1 MIRFDRVWFT
11 YPDTKR
17 PALADINMEIAA
29 GELAL
34 VIGPTGAGKSTF
46 LRAINGLVPRFSG
59 GTLSGRVVTGGR
71 DTSEMAVRE
80 LADLVGYVAQ
90 EPADGFVTETVESEL
105 AYTMEQLGI
114 EPQVMRKRVEEV
126 LDLLGLAPLRARQL
140 ADLSGGEAQRV
151 AIGSVL
157 TAHPPLMVLDEPTSA
172 LDPTAAE
179 EVLASITRLV
189 HDLGTTVVM
198 VEHRLERVVQY
209 ADSVIHLDR
218 EGRAT
223 RGDPAAMMETSTV
236 APPVVDLGRLAGWS
250 PLPLTVR
257 DARRYTARLRDQ
269 LTVHVGAAPRPP
281 GDKTLVADDLSV
293 NYGPVVAVGGVSLT
307 LGAGEVVA
315 LMGRNGSGKSSLMW
329 AMQGSG
335 RRSRG
340 TVVVH
345 GMEPADLDPGEARRL
360 VALVPHSPGDL
371 LFMES
376 VRDECRRTEDA
387 ADVASGSCAR
397 MVERLL
403 GPIDFGSH
411 PSDLS
416 EGQKLGLALAIQ
428 LAVRPAVVLLDEP
441 TRGLD
446 YDAKRRLGSVLA
458 ELAAEG
464 SAVLVATH
472 DVEFVA
478 EVADRVVVM
487 ADGEVVADGPTAS
500 VVVSSP
506 TFAPQVSKILA
517 PGPWLTVAEVTAA
530 MESA

>member
-1 MIRFDRVWFT
+1 VIHFDRVSFT
-11 YPDTKR
+11 YPDTNR
-17 PALADINMEIAA
+17 PALTDIHLEITA

-34 VIGPTGAGKSTF
+34 VIGPTGSGKSTF

-59 GTLSGRVVTGGR
+59 GTLAGRVVTGGR
-71 DTSEMAVRE
+71 DTSKLPVRE

-90 EPADGFVTETVESEL
+90 DPAGGFVTETVESEL

-126 LDLLGLAPLRARQL
+126 LDLLGLAPLRARRL

-157 TAHPPLMVLDEPTSA
+157 TAHPPVMVLDEPTSA

-218 EGRAT
+218 EGKAT
-223 RGDPAAMMETSTV
+223 RGEPAAMMETSTV

-257 DARRYTARLRDQ
+257 DARRHTSHLHDRLTIQ
-269 LTVHVGAAPRPP
+269 AGAAPRPP
-281 GDKTLVADDLSV
+281 GDQTLVAADLSV
-293 NYGPVVAVGGVSLT
+293 TYGPVVAVREVSLT

-315 LMGRNGSGKSSLMW
+315 VMGRNGSGKSSLMW
-329 AMQGSG
+329 AIQGSG

-340 TVVVH
+340 TVEVY
-345 GMEPADLDPGEARRL
+345 GSDPGDLDPGDARRL
-360 VALVPHSPGDL
+360 VTLVPHSPGDL

-376 VRDECRRTEDA
+376 VRDECRRAEGA
-387 ADVASGSCAR
+387 AGAAAGSCAR
-397 MVERLL
+397 TVERLL

-428 LAVRPAVVLLDEP
+428 LAARPAVILLDEP

-446 YDAKRRLGSVLA
+446 YDAKRRLGTVLA

-464 SAVLVATH
+464 SAVMVATH

-487 ADGEVVADGPTAS
+487 AEGEVVADGPTTS

-517 PGPWLTVAEVTAA
+517 PGPWLTVADVAAA